1 MFGSKENKI
10 LPKDK
15 IEPQVNIILLFS
27 GILTWVVFGSE
38 KINTCTT

>member
-15 IEPQVNIILLFS
+15 IEPQLNIILLFS
-27 GILTWVVFGSE
+27 GVLT
-38 KINTCTT
+38 

>member
-15 IEPQVNIILLFS
+15 IEPQPNIILLFS
-27 GILTWVVFGSE
+27 GVLT
-38 KINTCTT
+38 